1 MEHEDSIV
9 MAAVTMSSEQ
19 PFKRWSDL
27 AAQQLPGWVG
37 KQIRN
42 RWVNQLDPN
51 SNHLPFS
58 CEDNLL
64 LWEAHKKLGTKWAE
78 ISTKLFHSIQP
89 ENQIKKC
96 WYSASFKNLYPT
108 NLARPLMS
116 SDWYWWWWPS
126 KQEAKIYLQRCNSYN
141 QRPNPM
147 SLLLKRRDSV
157 LCIQTRSRQFAS
169 LWRVLSH

>member
-1 MEHEDSIV
+1 
-9 MAAVTMSSEQ
+9 MSLEQ
-19 PFKRWSDL
+19 PFKRWLEL

-89 ENQIKKC
+89 ENQIKNC
-96 WYSASFKNLYPT
+96 WYSASFKEFISNEFGPT
-108 NLARPLMS
+108 AYEQSRKAATQKRAVIDIDDDGRQNK
-116 SDWYWWWWPS
+116 
-126 KQEAKIYLQRCNSYN
+126 KQKYLQRCNSYN

>member
-1 MEHEDSIV
+1 
-9 MAAVTMSSEQ
+9 MSSEQ

-89 ENQIKKC
+89 ENQIKNC
-96 WYSASFKNLYPT
+96 WYSASFKEFISNEFGPT
-108 NLARPLMS
+108 AYEQSRKAATQKRAAIDIDDDGHQNK
-116 SDWYWWWWPS
+116 
-126 KQEAKIYLQRCNSYN
+126 KQKYTFKGVIPTTND
-141 QRPNPM
+141 P
-147 SLLLKRRDSV
+147 
-157 LCIQTRSRQFAS
+157 IQCRYCSNDATVSFAS
-169 LWRVLSH
+169 KLDQDNLHLCEEC

>member
-1 MEHEDSIV
+1 
-9 MAAVTMSSEQ
+9 MSSEQ

-147 SLLLKRRDSV
+147 SLGPTAPTMRQCPLHPNSIKTICIFVKSVKSLKLEDG
-157 LCIQTRSRQFAS
+157 
-169 LWRVLSH
+169 